1 MCTADGRREDAM
13 TDEKWEAL
21 VGQIRRKFKVDEETM
36 SEPDPRDRSVRET
49 LVFTGPTGPMKLERV
64 TRPLVLEKK
73 PIYSGRAGAGVSY
86 DYVLDPKEKTHR
98 ESLFRWENNG
108 WTEMDLS
115 AISR

>member
-1 MCTADGRREDAM
+1 MN
-13 TDEKWEAL
+13 DEKWETL
-21 VGQIRRKFKVDEETM
+21 TEQIRRKFKVSEHTT
-36 SEPDPRDRSVRET
+36 SEPDARDRAVREVI
-49 LVFTGPTGPMKLERV
+49 VFEGPTGPMKLERV

-73 PIYSGRAGAGVSY
+73 PVYSNRIGSGVGY
-86 DYVLDPKEKTHR
+86 EYVFHPTEKTHR

>member
-1 MCTADGRREDAM
+1 M

-21 VGQIRRKFKVDEETM
+21 VGQLRRKFKITEHTT
-36 SEPDPRDRSVRET
+36 SEPDLRDKAVREVV
-49 LVFTGPTGPMKLERV
+49 VFDGPTGPMKLERV

-86 DYVLDPKEKTHR
+86 DYVLDPVEKTHR
-98 ESLFRWENNG
+98 ETLFRWENNG

-115 AISR
+115 FMTRS

>member
-1 MCTADGRREDAM
+1 M

-21 VGQIRRKFKVDEETM
+21 VGQIRRKFKISEESTGD
-36 SEPDPRDRSVRET
+36 PDPRDHGVREVI
-49 LVFTGPTGPMKLERV
+49 VFEGPAGPMKLERL

-73 PIYSGRAGAGVSY
+73 PIYSHRSGSGVNY
-86 DYVLDPKEKTHR
+86 EYVYHPTDKTHR